1 MTEADIAQAMKEIL
15 GARVVYVFACLHLAR
30 WISVRNNSEIKGEK
44 SIFDRLDPCASC
56 LLEFTLQKIQLCVKS
71 LGAEI
76 SSVTFP
82 EFSYLSKTKPEMNLA
97 REIFVEFALG
107 KSPQCNHSYYHYPYH
122 YHYD

>member
-30 WISVRNNSEIKGEK
+30 WISVRNNSEIKEKK

-56 LLEFTLQKIQLCVKS
+56 LLEFTLQKIQLCVKT
-71 LGAEI
+71 LGADI

-82 EFSYLSKTKPEMNLA
+82 EFFCLSKTKSENKLA
-97 REIFVEFALG
+97 RETFVEFALG
-107 KSPQCNHSYYHYPYH
+107 KSVLPR
-122 YHYD
+122 